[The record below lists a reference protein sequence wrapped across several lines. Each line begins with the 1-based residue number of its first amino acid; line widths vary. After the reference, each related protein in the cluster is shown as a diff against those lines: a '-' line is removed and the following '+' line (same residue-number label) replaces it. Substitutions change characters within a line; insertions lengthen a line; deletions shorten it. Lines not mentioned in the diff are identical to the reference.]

1 MRKTINSSQAGFSLV
16 EVMVSLTVGLIL
28 TAGVIQ
34 IVVSSQVTEGLNRAM
49 AEAQE
54 NGRYI
59 MGRLRNDL
67 ITTGRYDPLD
77 PNLDTGVDVVEEAA
91 FLQNRPVILAG
102 DFTNRESLGSSQ
114 GASGADDTL
123 VIAKQGLRDCR
134 GYKLGYATDVE
145 FFVVNEYFVED
156 STLKCRGFDGR
167 VLRGQQVASG
177 NNGDAAF
184 TLLDN
189 VLSFQV
195 VYGVSA
201 TSGSGDITG
210 QPVSYVTADQ
220 LAAQRTAG
228 ANVVSLRIA
237 IVVEGQGDVKIDT
250 APTFKLLNEE
260 SFTPSGDG
268 LYKKFEATISLR
280 NMKNYVRNRKL

>member
-1 MRKTINSSQAGFSLV
+1 MRKAIHHTQTGFSLV

-67 ITTGRYDPLD
+67 ITTGRYDTLD

-114 GASGADDTL
+114 GANGADDIL

-156 STLKCRGFDGR
+156 GTLKCRGFDGR
-167 VLRGQQVASG
+167 VLRGQKVASG

-201 TSGSGDITG
+201 TSGNGDITG

>member
-1 MRKTINSSQAGFSLV
+1 MRAVFSRAQSGFSLV
-16 EVMVSLTVGLIL
+16 EVMISLTVGLIL

-59 MGRLRNDL
+59 MGRLRNEL
-67 ITTGRYDPLD
+67 ITTGRYDTLD
-77 PNLDTGVDVVEEAA
+77 PDLDTSVDVVEEAA
-91 FLQNRPVILAG
+91 FLQNRPVVLAG
-102 DFTNRESLGSSQ
+102 DFSNRESLGSVQ
-114 GASGADDTL
+114 GSSGGNDTL

-134 GYKLGYATDVE
+134 GYKLGYATDAE

-156 STLKCRGFDGR
+156 GTLKCRGFDGR
-167 VLRGQQVASG
+167 VLRGQKVASG

-195 VYGVSA
+195 VYGISA
-201 TSGSGDITG
+201 SPANGDVTG
-210 QPVSYVTADQ
+210 QPLSYITADQ
-220 LAAQRTAG
+220 LDAQRTAG

-250 APTFKLLNEE
+250 PPTFKLLNEA
-260 SFTPSGDG
+260 SFTPSDHG

-280 NMKNYVRNRKL
+280 NMKHYVRNRKA